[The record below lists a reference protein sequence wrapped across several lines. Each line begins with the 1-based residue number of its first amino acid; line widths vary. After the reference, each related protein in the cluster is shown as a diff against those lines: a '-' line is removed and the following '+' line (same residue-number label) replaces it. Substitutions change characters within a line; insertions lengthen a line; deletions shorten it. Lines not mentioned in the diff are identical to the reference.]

1 MQTSPGDGDVVE
13 RPAASRRL
21 GVVVV
26 DSLGVVRAGLCLLIS
41 GHPGMEVLGQAGDA
55 DEAESVI
62 GRLRRRTNVIVLVG
76 LHLSGRRDAGWLI
89 HRVRERFP
97 TVKVLACGSQRNRVA
112 VARALWA
119 GADGFADM
127 QLDELAFLE
136 AVSEVATGEMVLA
149 GLPTEALGE
158 IADHVDLQGE
168 TALILSGRE
177 REVLTHLARGLS
189 NADIAAKMYLGEATV
204 RTHVGHLF
212 AKIGARDRAQAVVF
226 AYESGH
232 IKPGQLNGE

>member
-1 MQTSPGDGDVVE
+1 MQTSPGDGDVVG
-13 RPAASRRL
+13 RPAGSRRL

-76 LHLSGRRDAGWLI
+76 LHLPGRRDAGWLI

-127 QLDELAFLE
+127 QLDELEFLE

-177 REVLTHLARGLS
+177 REVLVIAAEGLSAREIGERLGVSERTVQTHLGHTYRKLGVKTRVEAI
-189 NADIAAKMYLGEATV
+189 AIAAASGIV
-204 RTHVGHLF
+204 P
-212 AKIGARDRAQAVVF
+212 VV
-226 AYESGH
+226 H
-232 IKPGQLNGE
+232 TP